1 MAIPADQQEHRIAF
15 GKAVTA
21 WMRMNSF
28 SQQTIHDWAT
38 AAETTG
44 PWNSQVSLAQRGK
57 LDAKP
62 QLFVAFGQL
71 NQDLANGKLKYVTD
85 RKLKDKL
92 TEAMPFLTEHDEP
105 ATASD
110 LFSMFIGELKPAA
123 IYNQPIAID
132 QSTADKLTQKYR
144 DQFRKMALE
153 EMISPK
159 EAWQLIEPHCKK
171 LGMKA
176 AQVKHFREVLVG
188 FAEYTAEE
196 LTELSTT
203 PAEAPSPGKALDMA
217 S

>member
-1 MAIPADQQEHRIAF
+1 MAIPAEQQEHRIAF

-38 AAETTG
+38 AAETAG
-44 PWNSQVSLAQRGK
+44 PWNSSTSLMQRGK
-57 LDAKP
+57 LDPKP
-62 QLFVAFGQL
+62 QFWVAFGQL
-71 NQDLANGKLKYVTD
+71 NQDLANGRLKYVTD

-92 TEAMPFLTEHDEP
+92 VEAMPFLTEHDKP

-123 IYNQPIAID
+123 IYAQPIAID

-144 DQFRKMALE
+144 DQFRKLALE

-159 EAWQLIEPHCKK
+159 ECWQLIEPHCKK
-171 LGMKA
+171 LKMTAG
-176 AQVKHFREVLVG
+176 QVKHFREVLVG
-188 FAEYTAEE
+188 FADYTAEE

-203 PAEAPSPGKALDMA
+203 PAEDPAPGKALDMA
-217 S
+217 A

>member
-1 MAIPADQQEHRIAF
+1 MAIPAEQLQHRIAF

-21 WMRMNSF
+21 WMRMNGW
-28 SQQTIHDWAT
+28 SQQTIHDWAS
-38 AAETTG
+38 AASTEG
-44 PWNSQVSLAQRGK
+44 PWNSQVSLLQRGK
-57 LDAKP
+57 LDPKP
-62 QLFVAFGQL
+62 QFWVAFGRL

-92 TEAMPFLTEHDEP
+92 KEAMPLLTEHDEA

-110 LFSMFIGELKPAA
+110 LFSMFIAELQPAA

-132 QSTADKLTQKYR
+132 QGTADKLTQKYR

-159 EAWQLIEPHCKK
+159 EAWGLIEPHCKK

-176 AQVKHFREVLVG
+176 AQIKHFREVLVG
-188 FAEYTAEE
+188 FADYTAEE

-203 PAEAPSPGKALDMA
+203 PAEDPAPGKALDMA
-217 S
+217 P